1 MSSGRDSRSGC
12 LRAGW
17 LWLSL
22 GLALI
27 LVPVTVLASVS
38 ITGFTVQA
46 GTDAIYVSWETGS
59 EIGNLGFYV
68 LRSQSETGTYERLP
82 LGTPSEQFIPSDDFG
97 VGASYDFTD
106 VQVTPGIRYYYKVQ
120 DIPASGAPETVGP
133 ESAMIPLPATATA
146 TATVAP
152 PTTAAPSPTPT
163 STSQPG
169 STPVASVRFW
179 ADPETVQAGDCT
191 TLQWRVD
198 QVRAVFF
205 NGTPVT
211 GQGAQ
216 AVCPC
221 EPQTHT
227 LRVQYQDGRWE
238 EFPLTVSVTGTC
250 GAGTGSSAL
259 ATPRPVTL
267 TPTPQPTRTPVVP
280 TAQADAIATPTPTPS
295 ATPTIE
301 RMAAPVRESPLQTPV
316 PDVDL
321 SEEPFAVEDVVDPLN
336 RPSPTPTAATRSVGP
351 VEAYE
356 PVGRGLGVAWLVLA
370 AVVGTGMVGGG
381 IWLWKRN

>member
-1 MSSGRDSRSGC
+1 MSSGRDPRSGC
-12 LRAGW
+12 PKAGRLW
-17 LWLSL
+17 LWL

-27 LVPVTVLASVS
+27 LMPATVMAAVG
-38 ITGFTVQA
+38 IYDFQVRVD
-46 GTDAIYVSWETGS
+46 TDKVIVSWKTDFDY
-59 EIGNLGFYV
+59 GNFGFYV
-68 LRSQSETGTYERLP
+68 LRSQSSNGTYERLP
-82 LGTPSEQFIPSDDFG
+82 LGAPEQEQVIPSDDLGMGRYEFR
-97 VGASYDFTD
+97 D
-106 VQVTPGIRYYYKVQ
+106 VQVTPGIYYYYKVQ
-120 DIPASGAPETVGP
+120 DLPFNGQQETVGP

-146 TATVAP
+146 TATTAP
-152 PTTAAPSPTPT
+152 PTTAVPSSTPT
-163 STSQPG
+163 STPQPG

-179 ADPETVQAGDCT
+179 ADPEAVRAGDCT

-198 QVRAVFF
+198 QVRSVFF

-280 TAQADAIATPTPTPS
+280 TAQADAIATPTTTPS

-370 AVVGTGMVGGG
+370 AVIGTGMVGGG